1 MDLFGPKFSA
11 PGPGREIA
19 VAWMKG
25 RSRPYDVVGRPNGS
39 TLAVAFND
47 RCDVIVATA
56 VVPSGS
62 AIQVEPAVLAFLN
75 SDTVLRWA
83 EKALGL

>member
-1 MDLFGPKFSA
+1 
-11 PGPGREIA
+11 
-19 VAWMKG
+19 MKG
-25 RSRPYDVVGRPNGS
+25 RSRAYDVVGRPNGS

-62 AIQVEPAVLAFLN
+62 VIQVEPAVLAFLN

>member
-1 MDLFGPKFSA
+1 
-11 PGPGREIA
+11 
-19 VAWMKG
+19 
-25 RSRPYDVVGRPNGS
+25 
-39 TLAVAFND
+39 
-47 RCDVIVATA
+47 VIVAATA